1 MHRELLLVLLL
12 CMQLPGI
19 GQGLDYCTTIT
30 EFGAEALGG
39 FHADADTRWSEE
51 YQEAFFRNQLQLLST
66 IDGLR
71 GTSPWILVDFRSP
84 KRLNPGY
91 QDGWNRK
98 GLYTETGKKKKAF
111 FVMRNFYDSLQ
122 VRYNK

>member
-1 MHRELLLVLLL
+1 V
-12 CMQLPGI
+12 I
-19 GQGLDYCTTIT
+19 S

-39 FHADADTRWSEE
+39 YHADAETRWSEE
-51 YQEAFFRNQLQLLST
+51 YQESFFENQLKLISS

-84 KRLNPGY
+84 KRLNPVY

-98 GLYTETGKKKKAF
+98 GLISSTGQKKKAF
-111 FVMRNFYDSLQ
+111 FVMKNFMIRCSRDIIRQL
-122 VRYNK
+122 